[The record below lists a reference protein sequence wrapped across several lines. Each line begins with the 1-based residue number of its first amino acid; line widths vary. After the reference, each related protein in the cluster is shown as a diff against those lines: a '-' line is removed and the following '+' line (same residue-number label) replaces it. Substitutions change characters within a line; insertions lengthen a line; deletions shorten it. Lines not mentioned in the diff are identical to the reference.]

1 MEDSLYEILFSSVH
15 SIRRRSK
22 LLGQIN
28 ELSFFKK
35 FILLYC
41 SVANYYI
48 YQYIILKV
56 FSIWSLSRLNWNH
69 LTFCPG
75 AWWRWV
81 ISTTW
86 ITLNFHFY
94 LKLKLFSP
102 YLASKPL
109 MQGRALFHGK
119 NYRCHQSRQKFRTR
133 SIFQPPRI
141 FLLEIL
147 PRKGIISSFENIL
160 PWFWY
165 LLLTIPIQDS
175 SFGHWI
181 LHQLIQAQH

>member
-1 MEDSLYEILFSSVH
+1 MIYSLESFA
-15 SIRRRSK
+15 IRRWSK
-22 LLGQIN
+22 LLDQIN

-41 SVANYYI
+41 SFA
-48 YQYIILKV
+48 ILKGF
-56 FSIWSLSRLNWNH
+56 FSIWSFSRLNWNH

-75 AWWRWV
+75 ARWRWV

-86 ITLNFHFY
+86 ITLNFNFY

-109 MQGRALFHGK
+109 MLGRALFHGK

>member
-1 MEDSLYEILFSSVH
+1 MNYSLESFA
-15 SIRRRSK
+15 IRRWSK

-35 FILLYC
+35 FSLLYC
-41 SVANYYI
+41 SFA
-48 YQYIILKV
+48 ILKGF
-56 FSIWSLSRLNWNH
+56 FSIWSFSRLNWNH

-75 AWWRWV
+75 ARWRWV

-86 ITLNFHFY
+86 ITLNFNFY
-94 LKLKLFSP
+94 LKLKVFSP

-109 MQGRALFHGK
+109 MQGRASFHGK
-119 NYRCHQSRQKFRTR
+119 NYRCHQSRQKSRTR
-133 SIFQPPRI
+133 SVFQLPRI

-147 PRKGIISSFENIL
+147 PRKGIISSFGNIL

-165 LLLTIPIQDS
+165 LLLKIPIQDS